1 MANRT
6 YGFGIIGAGMIS
18 HIHAKAINDIPHARI
33 AGVFNINP
41 AKADTFASQYHCK
54 AHHQLEDMLT
64 DPAIDIVCICTPSGA
79 HLEPALKSI
88 AAGKHCLIE
97 KPLEVTLEKCD
108 AIINAAAS
116 AGVKIGVIFPSRF
129 YAASMQ
135 LKKAVDENRFG
146 NLVLGD
152 AYVKWYRSAA
162 YYKSAAWRGTWQLD
176 GGGALMNQGIHSVDL
191 LQWYMGPVASV
202 QAFTA
207 NRQHKGI
214 EVEDT
219 VVAVLKFANGALGNI
234 EASTAI
240 FPGSL
245 KKIELMGTTG
255 SAIMEESTLIKWEF
269 EQKTAS
275 DQELLN
281 QLSKPKSTSGGAANP
296 GDLST
301 LGHQYQIEDMINA
314 VENDMEPMI
323 NGQEGRKSVEI
334 VLAIYE
340 SAKTGKMV
348 TLPLNKT

>member
-1 MANRT
+1 ML
-6 YGFGIIGAGMIS
+6 
-18 HIHAKAINDIPHARI
+18 
-33 AGVFNINP
+33 
-41 AKADTFASQYHCK
+41 AS
-54 AHHQLEDMLT
+54 D
-64 DPAIDIVCICTPSGA
+64 AIDIVCICTPSGA

-108 AIINAAAS
+108 AIIEAAAL

-129 YAASMQ
+129 YEASLQM
-135 LKKAVDENRFG
+135 KKAVDEKRFG
-146 NLVLGD
+146 ELVLGD

-191 LQWYMGPVASV
+191 LQWYMGPVVSV

-207 NRQHKGI
+207 NRQHKEI

-219 VVAVLKFANGALGNI
+219 VVAVLRFANGALGNI

-240 FPGSL
+240 YPGVL
-245 KKIELMGTTG
+245 KKIELMGTAG
-255 SAIMEESTLIKWEF
+255 SAIMEESSLIKWDF
-269 EQKTAS
+269 EQKKDA
-275 DQELLN
+275 DQAVHDLMG
-281 QLSKPKSTSGGAANP
+281 KPKSTVGGAANP

-301 LGHQYQIEDMINA
+301 LGHQYQIEDMISA
-314 VENDMEPMI
+314 VDTNTAPMI
-323 NGQEGRKSVEI
+323 DGLEGRKSVEI

-340 SAKTGKMV
+340 SAKTAKMV
-348 TLPLNKT
+348 TLPLDKP